1 MRIVRLAGRGDGVT
15 EDGRYVA
22 MTAPGDLVRPGP
34 GGAELIEAGPARAAP
49 LCRHYPDCGGC
60 QLQHVNDAAWS
71 NWMIER
77 IGWVLRGKGLAAAR
91 ILPPHLSP
99 PRTRRRAT
107 LRAIR
112 TAQGIVL
119 GFHGEASHR
128 VIDLAECHVL
138 APPLLALVAPLR
150 RLLASLLPPGLG
162 GGVTMA
168 LAEGGVD
175 LLLSNLS
182 ADTPAQAAAL
192 AAFARDHDLAR
203 LSVEG
208 PGGISIIAAPRP
220 PQVRLGGVAV
230 RLPPAAFLQATADGE
245 AALVAAV
252 REASAGARRI
262 ADLFCGLG
270 TFALP
275 LAAAGA
281 RVLAADAAGPAVEA
295 LGAAARS
302 AGLPVRTLHRDLFR
316 RPLVPSEL
324 AGLDAVVF
332 DPPRAGAKEQAAE
345 LARAAVPRVIAVSCN
360 PATFA
365 RDAAL
370 LVAGGY
376 RVGRVWPVGQ
386 FRWSTHIELVAEF
399 MRAECNPPLP
409 PPGHITHPA

>member
-15 EDGRYVA
+15 EDGRYVPLA
-22 MTAPGDLVRPGP
+22 APGDLVRPGP
-34 GGAELIEAGPARAAP
+34 GGAELVEAGPGRAAP
-49 LCRHYPDCGGC
+49 VCAHYPDCGGC
-60 QLQHVNDAAWS
+60 QLQHVTDAAWS
-71 NWMIER
+71 DWMVER
-77 IGWVLRGKGLAAAR
+77 LAWVLRGQGLAAADIR
-91 ILPPHLSP
+91 PPHLSP

-112 TAQGIVL
+112 TAQGLVL

-128 VIDLAECHVL
+128 VIDLCECHVL
-138 APPLLALVAPLR
+138 APELFALVAPLR
-150 RLLASLLPPGLG
+150 ALLAGLLPPGHG
-162 GGVTMA
+162 GGVTMT

-175 LLLSNLS
+175 LLLSNLA

-192 AAFARDHDLAR
+192 AAFAHDHDLAR
-203 LSVEG
+203 LAVEG

-220 PQVRLGGVAV
+220 PTVRLGGVPV

-245 AALVAAV
+245 AALAAAV
-252 REASAGARRI
+252 LDACAGARRV

-295 LGAAARS
+295 LSAAARE
-302 AGLPVRTLHRDLFR
+302 AGLPVRSLHRDLFR
-316 RPLVPSEL
+316 RPLTPSEL
-324 AGLDAVVF
+324 AGLEAVVF
-332 DPPRAGAKEQAAE
+332 DPPRAGAREQAAE
-345 LARAAVPRVIAVSCN
+345 LARSAVPCIVAVSCN

-365 RDAAL
+365 RDGAL
-370 LVAGGY
+370 LAAGGY
-376 RVGRVWPVGQ
+376 RLGRIWPVGQ

-399 MRAECNPPLP
+399 LR
-409 PPGHITHPA
+409 

>member
-15 EDGRYVA
+15 ADGRYVPL
-22 MTAPGDLVRPGP
+22 TAPGDLVRPGP
-34 GGAELIEAGPARAAP
+34 GGAELVAAGPARAAP
-49 LCRHYPDCGGC
+49 VCRHYPDCGGC
-60 QLQHVNDAAWS
+60 QLQHVSDAAWS
-71 NWMIER
+71 DWMVER
-77 IGWVLRGKGLAAAR
+77 IAWVLRGQGLAAAGIR
-91 ILPPHLSP
+91 PPHLSP
-99 PRTRRRAT
+99 PRARRRAT

-112 TAQGIVL
+112 TAQGLVL

-138 APPLLALVAPLR
+138 APPLFALVAPLR
-150 RLLASLLPPGLG
+150 ALLAGLLPPGHG
-162 GGVTMA
+162 GGVTMT

-182 ADTPAQAAAL
+182 AETPAQAMAL
-192 AAFARDHDLAR
+192 ADFARDHDLAR
-203 LSVEG
+203 LAVEG
-208 PGGISIIAAPRP
+208 PGGISVIAEPRP

-252 REASAGARRI
+252 QDAGAGANRI

-295 LGAAARS
+295 LGAAARG

-316 RPLVPSEL
+316 RPLVPREL

-345 LARAAVPRVIAVSCN
+345 LARSAVPRVVAVSCN
-360 PATFA
+360 PSTFA

-370 LVAGGY
+370 LASGGY
-376 RVGRVWPVGQ
+376 RLGRIWPVGQ

-399 MRAECNPPLP
+399 LR
-409 PPGHITHPA
+409 